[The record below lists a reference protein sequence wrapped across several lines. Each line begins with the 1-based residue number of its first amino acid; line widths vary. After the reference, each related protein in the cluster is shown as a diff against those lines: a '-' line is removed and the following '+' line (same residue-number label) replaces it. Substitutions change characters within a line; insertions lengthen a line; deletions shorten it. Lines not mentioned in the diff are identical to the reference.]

1 MRIAWFTPFQEES
14 AIGRVS
20 RAITD
25 ELSQRAQVDIW
36 HPRADRLL
44 PTSLQTIECPGH
56 GRVKT
61 SVLEEYDAVFYNM
74 GDHFRNHLEI
84 FETSLLVPGVV
95 VLHDL
100 VLHHFFAEYYL
111 DHRAAP
117 ETYCNRMED
126 YYGLHGREVAM
137 RAIGGVGPPVWGT
150 DAVADFPFFEDA
162 LVGSSAVVT
171 HSNFARRRVRQHYA
185 GPIQVLPLP
194 YAAQPCNKSGSRE
207 SLNLTSQQRLIVT
220 IGHANENK
228 RILDVVEA
236 LATLSPSSSD
246 FVYAVVGQIDP
257 AYRKRVLAAATR
269 AGIAERVRLFEGFVP
284 DELFDDYLHH
294 ADVIVNL
301 RRPPLE
307 AASSSLVEAMLA
319 AKAVIVSNAG
329 WYAELPDSCVRK
341 APANATPAE
350 LAAALRDLLY
360 DEQARCDLGRKAREY
375 ALLRHSAGQYCA
387 GLLNLAVKLRNEE
400 APSEFRKITA
410 PALQSLGLDT
420 RQDLHRRYEREAEEL
435 FGVGDEPLQKFEAIR
450 GNASGKTTTQLRN
463 AAAGI
468 GAMPPSPT
476 TLRARI
482 GAVLVSAVRRSLFWL
497 IPQFE
502 RLHTLLIDSY
512 TQQQAKI
519 EHLQVSVEE
528 LQQERQQGAIAPS
541 PQREDRAAAEAVE
554 KIRDL
559 EARVDALSATV
570 RELTRRSNGELSS
583 QQGESETDPHSAIK
597 E

>member
-20 RAITD
+20 RAVTD
-25 ELSQRAQVDIW
+25 ELSRRAEVDIW
-36 HPRADRLL
+36 HPRANRLL
-44 PTSLQTIECPGH
+44 RTSLKTIECSSQ

-61 SVLEEYDAVFYNM
+61 SLLEGYDAVFYNI

-84 FETSLLVPGVV
+84 FEASQLVPGVV

-162 LVGSSAVVT
+162 LLGSTAVVT
-171 HSNFARRRVRQHYA
+171 HSNFARRRIRQHYV

-194 YAAQPCNKSGSRE
+194 YASLPCDKTGSRE
-207 SLNLTSQQRLIVT
+207 SLNLAPGQRLIVT

-228 RILDVVEA
+228 RILDVLEA
-236 LATLSPSSSD
+236 LAALSPTSCD

-257 AYRKRVLAAATR
+257 AYRQRVLATATR
-269 AGIAERVRLFEGFVP
+269 SGIAERVRLFEGFVP
-284 DELFDDYLHH
+284 DELFDDYLRH
-294 ADVIVNL
+294 ADLIVNL

-307 AASSSLVEAMLA
+307 AASSSLVEAMFA
-319 AKAVIVSNAG
+319 SKAVIVSDAG

-341 APANATPAE
+341 VPAKATPAD

-360 DEQARCDLGRKAREY
+360 DEQTRRELGRKAREH
-375 ALLRHSAGQYCA
+375 ALLRHSAAQYCA
-387 GLLNLAVKLRNEE
+387 GLLKLAVNLRNEE
-400 APSEFRKITA
+400 APSEFRNITA
-410 PALQSLGLDT
+410 PTLQSLGLDA

-435 FGVGDEPLQKFEAIR
+435 FGVGDEPLQKFGAIR
-450 GNASGKTTTQLRN
+450 GSASSKVSAQLRH

-468 GAMPPSPT
+468 GAMPPSPA
-476 TLRARI
+476 TLRARM
-482 GAVLVSAVRRSLFWL
+482 GAILVSAVRRSLFWL

-502 RLHTLLIDSY
+502 RLHTLLIDGF
-512 TQQQAKI
+512 TQQQGKI

-528 LQQERQQGAIAPS
+528 LQQERQQGATLS
-541 PQREDRAAAEAVE
+541 PLQSPDRTAAEAAE
-554 KIRDL
+554 RIRDL

-570 RELTRRSNGELSS
+570 RELTLRDGIELSS
-583 QQGESETDPHSAIK
+583 QRGDSEADSHSAI
-597 E
+597 EE